1 MKNFKKII
9 IVLVIIGLIAG
20 GFYAFSIFKGT
31 THNSSDVSSANID
44 ISYLTKEIKRIGE
57 LRTAKITY
65 GCLSEFEKGNYPIL
79 TKTAF
84 SMYYEATAEA
94 GIDIEKID
102 ISQDFDGKFI
112 IKLPEP
118 TLYEAKID
126 MSSIKIFKK
135 SKAIFNW
142 SKPEDLQEALK
153 IAERDV
159 LKKAQTDQ
167 ILEIANDKAVSVLEN
182 VFSLILEKNQ
192 FEIIPFEKTS

>member
-1 MKNFKKII
+1 MKKFKGII

-20 GFYAFSIFKGT
+20 GFYAFNIINGQ
-31 THNSSDVSSANID
+31 THNSADESNAEID
-44 ISYLTKEIKRIGE
+44 ITYLKKEVKKIGE

-65 GCLSEFEKGNYPIL
+65 GCLSEFQEGKYPLL

-102 ISQDFDGKFI
+102 ISQNADGKYI

-118 TLYEAKID
+118 TLYEPRID

-142 SKPEDLQEALK
+142 SKPENLQEALK
-153 IAERDV
+153 VAEQDV
-159 LKKAQTDQ
+159 LTKAQTDQ
-167 ILEIANDKAVSVLEN
+167 IFEIANDKAVSVLEN
-182 VFSLILEKNQ
+182 LFSLVLERNQ